1 MREQQI
7 HLRVSQEEYDL
18 IQQKMKQCAD
28 VSI

>member
-7 HLRVSQEEYDL
+7 YLRVSQEEYDL